1 MNRSFRI
8 ATALT
13 LAGAMG
19 MSVLASAAQAQANCL
34 TYGNL
39 ALKQAREN
47 EQRKC
52 GHKGPRWST
61 DLKAHIAWCGQ
72 VGPTEWR
79 TELKER
85 AKALQGCAS

>member
-1 MNRSFRI
+1 MNRTFRTG
-8 ATALT
+8 ATVAL
-13 LAGAMG
+13 AVAMG
-19 MSVLASAAQAQANCL
+19 FSVWASAAHAQANCT

-52 GHKGPRWST
+52 GNSGPRWST
-61 DLKAHIAWCGQ
+61 KLKEHVLWCSQ
-72 VGPTEWR
+72 VGPDKWR

-85 AKALQGCAS
+85 AKALQTCTS